1 MLQFSG
7 GVCRRGFFSL
17 YSTYGES
24 LFGLITPPAD
34 ALPILSL
41 DDAFAVTD
49 VLGNELGCWGIR
61 GDSVLIYRKI
71 HVLLFGFRNEIKRFD
86 LKGNAVVG
94 SYLVDRV

>member
-34 ALPILSL
+34 ALPISSR

-49 VLGNELGCWGIR
+49 VLGNELG
-61 GDSVLIYRKI
+61 
-71 HVLLFGFRNEIKRFD
+71 
-86 LKGNAVVG
+86 
-94 SYLVDRV
+94 